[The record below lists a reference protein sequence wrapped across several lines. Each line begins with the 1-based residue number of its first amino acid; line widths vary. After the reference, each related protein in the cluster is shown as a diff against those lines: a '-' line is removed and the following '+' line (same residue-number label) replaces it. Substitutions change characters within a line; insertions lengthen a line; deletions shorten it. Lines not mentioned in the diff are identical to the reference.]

1 MSGVSKETSHIFT
14 WIFEDRLSCMKKI
27 TGQAVF
33 LYLLENQQI
42 QTLREDVHSHGM
54 VKVALQPVL
63 GARVRKRTL
72 I

>member
-33 LYLLENQQI
+33 LYLLEKPANRNAPRGGALARNGESCFA
-42 QTLREDVHSHGM
+42 TRARRESS
-54 VKVALQPVL
+54 
-63 GARVRKRTL
+63 
-72 I
+72 